1 MGLWRYATGPLLFCF
16 VLLPCTL
23 PAHASP
29 LAEAL
34 QVAAS
39 LDLAHHPTWLKL
51 LHYEGRLPQSVVLT
65 DDFFLSPEGRSN
77 PQAELHATLEAYFLP
92 WQQDTDEHP
101 RCRFPARYYWL
112 SRQLP
117 LPGYVLNEP
126 QCRRLSDWA
135 LLDRVKSVSLLLVSG
150 YLGNPASTFGHALL
164 KLNTDSSDDDY
175 GLFDLTL
182 NYGALIPENEN
193 ALRYVVRG
201 LLGGYEAGFSDRYF
215 YTQDLVYSHTEFRDI
230 WDYRLDLSNHQ
241 RTLLILHIWEI
252 IGRKF
257 VYYFLT
263 RNCALRLAEL
273 VDLVVDDL
281 IIEGTR
287 LWYLPVQL
295 FHRLNAIDA
304 SRQHSGNGNLV
315 EAVRFIP
322 SSKRTLAHRM
332 QLLTKQEIKA
342 MNAILRDGPSS
353 LDTRLKGFSNER
365 KTVILDSLLAFYK
378 YRFMSRKPTDESA
391 LQHLKRKALLARLQ
405 LPAQPRL
412 TPEIPVLP
420 SPADGSHPMAFGVGV
435 ASGTVHADPFL
446 RLTWSLFKL
455 ERVGRNSMGGGELV
469 LLDVAAGLL
478 ESQREIFLDQLD
490 LIRVSSLNTLP
501 VPLAGENPLSWQLR
515 VGAVR
520 VENRRKPVYDSAA
533 SFGIGYAKSWQPR
546 IIGYAMADLAV
557 HTLSPHVRLRPHL
570 GLSSHLAGLRTWAY
584 VGTESVGYRGDFRTV
599 WGGKL
604 EVSLTKRF
612 ALHAEFSNERATR
625 WALGLNTNW

>member
-1 MGLWRYATGPLLFCF
+1 M
-16 VLLPCTL
+16 
-23 PAHASP
+23 
-29 LAEAL
+29 
-34 QVAAS
+34 
-39 LDLAHHPTWLKL
+39 
-51 LHYEGRLPQSVVLT
+51 
-65 DDFFLSPEGRSN
+65 
-77 PQAELHATLEAYFLP
+77 
-92 WQQDTDEHP
+92 
-101 RCRFPARYYWL
+101 
-112 SRQLP
+112 
-117 LPGYVLNEP
+117 LNEP
-126 QCRRLSDWA
+126 HCQRLSNWA

-281 IIEGTR
+281 SIERAR

-304 SRQHSGNGNLV
+304 ARQHSGNDNLV
-315 EAVRFIP
+315 KAVRFIP
-322 SSKRTLAHRM
+322 SSKRTLAHRI
-332 QLLTKQEIKA
+332 QLLTKQEIRA

-353 LDTRLKGFSNER
+353 LDTRLKGLSNER
-365 KTVILDSLLAFYK
+365 KTVVLDSLLAYHK

-391 LQHLKRKALLARLQ
+391 LQYLKRKTLLARLQ
-405 LPAQPRL
+405 LPVQPRL
-412 TPEIPVLP
+412 TPDIPVLP
-420 SPADGSHPMAFGVGV
+420 SPADASHPMVFGVSV
-435 ASGTVHADPFL
+435 VSDTAHEALFL
-446 RLTWSLFKL
+446 RLTWSPFKL
-455 ERVGRNSMGGGELV
+455 ERVGRNSMEGGELV
-469 LLDVAAGLL
+469 LLDVAVGLF
-478 ESQREIFLDQLD
+478 EDGREVFLDQLD

-501 VPLAGENPLSWQLR
+501 VRLVGENPLSWQLH
-515 VGAVR
+515 VGIVR
-520 VENRRKPVYDSAA
+520 GETEGKPAYDGTA
-533 SFGIGYAKSWQPR
+533 SFGVGYAKSWHPT
-546 IIGYAMADLAV
+546 IVGYAMADLAV
-557 HTLSPHVRLRPHL
+557 HTLSPHARLRPHL
-570 GLSSHLAGLRTWAY
+570 GLSAHLAGLRTWAY
-584 VGTESVGYRGDFRTV
+584 VGTESIGYRGNFRAV

-612 ALHAEFSNERATR
+612 ALHAEFGNERATR
-625 WALGLNTNW
+625 ASLGLNVNW